1 MAETTYTLSP
11 IGHVRVGDE
20 GFSIVVAEP
29 YRKALSG
36 LDGFSHLNILFWCH
50 YLDVPEY
57 REMVVAD
64 KPYKQGPDQVGIFAT
79 RSPVRPNPIALTPVP
94 VLGIDHAEGIIH
106 IAYIDAEPESPVLD
120 IKPYLPAVDRI
131 RDVSVPQ
138 WCADW
143 PAWYE
148 DSATFDWGAV
158 FENAQ

>member
-1 MAETTYTLSP
+1 MAETYSLNP
-11 IGHVRVGDE
+11 IGRVVLGED
-20 GFSIVVAEP
+20 GFSIAIEKP

-36 LDGFSHLNILFWCH
+36 LDGFSHLIVLFWCH
-50 YLDVPEY
+50 YLDAPEY

-64 KPYKQGPDQVGIFAT
+64 KPYKAGPDQVGIFAT
-79 RSPVRPNPIALTPVP
+79 RSPARPNPIAITPVP
-94 VLGIDHAEGIIH
+94 VLGIDHDNGVIR
-106 IAYIDAEPESPVLD
+106 IAYIDAEPDTPVLD
-120 IKPYLPAVDRI
+120 IKPYVPAIDRI
-131 RDVSVPQ
+131 RDTAVPQ